1 MFVLVVLLSLSAVS
15 AADID
20 AAIDNEID
28 VSDISNSEPIETNP
42 NDDISLEADGTFT
55 DLSSQINSASPNETI
70 TLDKDY
76 YWDGSGN
83 YGGIELKEAITIDG
97 QGHTIDA
104 ESADGGYVRIFNI
117 YGTDIILKNIVF
129 ANADRNYNQVG
140 GGAIYV
146 FEGATV
152 SIINCTFVNNTAA
165 FGAAINS
172 YGGVNVTD
180 CTFVNNSVTYNG
192 GAIVGSAQ
200 TPGFTGAYLH
210 VTNSKFYNNS
220 AGYGG
225 AILGGYESNV
235 TIADSEFINNSAR
248 YNGGALDFTTC
259 VTPVYV
265 SNSIFKNNSANNG
278 GAIYLATANPVV
290 IVDNCVFENNNA
302 INNGGVVFA
311 NDDSPYTSIYDIT
324 FNNCDINGNSAK
336 NGAVVYAEDNLV
348 GTNVT
353 IVSSNVINNTAD
365 SFAIG
370 YMGEGSKIAII
381 NSNVSDN
388 KAKDNTEINGTSV
401 INFSQLE
408 EFINQIN
415 GSLTLNSDVVM
426 TEEEAEKYVAG
437 ITIDKDLIINGN
449 GFKIDANNI
458 ACSLQQTC
466 ILSSIGLS
474 IV

>member
-1 MFVLVVLLSLSAVS
+1 MFILVVLLSLSAVS

-20 AAIDNEID
+20 ASIDNEID
-28 VSDISNSEPIETNP
+28 VSDISNSEPIETDP

-117 YGTDIILKNIVF
+117 YGTDIVLKNIVF

-152 SIINCTFVNNTAA
+152 SIIN
-165 FGAAINS
+165 
-172 YGGVNVTD
+172 

-225 AILGGYESNV
+225 AILGG
-235 TIADSEFINNSAR
+235 
-248 YNGGALDFTTC
+248 LD
-259 VTPVYV
+259 
-265 SNSIFKNNSANNG
+265 
-278 GAIYLATANPVV
+278 
-290 IVDNCVFENNNA
+290 D
-302 INNGGVVFA
+302 
-311 NDDSPYTSIYDIT
+311 
-324 FNNCDINGNSAK
+324 
-336 NGAVVYAEDNLV
+336 
-348 GTNVT
+348 
-353 IVSSNVINNTAD
+353 
-365 SFAIG
+365 
-370 YMGEGSKIAII
+370 
-381 NSNVSDN
+381 
-388 KAKDNTEINGTSV
+388 
-401 INFSQLE
+401 
-408 EFINQIN
+408 
-415 GSLTLNSDVVM
+415 
-426 TEEEAEKYVAG
+426 EKVH
-437 ITIDKDLIINGN
+437 K
-449 GFKIDANNI
+449 
-458 ACSLQQTC
+458 
-466 ILSSIGLS
+466 LS
-474 IV
+474 